1 MQKGASW
8 PRVNTTATR
17 VSFEEETSIA
27 APERANPL
35 SSISSVPPCCWQGKS
50 LPGHVRRADGSS
62 KKRMEGCPPHTHLR
76 HRGVHCSWVGTW
88 CYTPHSLG
96 TPLPKQPE
104 TAMSSG
110 SYSIG
115 LCLCSSSWKTFMA
128 PHSSSLLAANKAGGT
143 RGSGLWGWALSSPW
157 SLGVCTG
164 YNPRPLLGPGAT
176 HLHSSLPSILMT
188 ADLHATTL
196 PSPLQL

>member
-8 PRVNTTATR
+8 PKVNTTATR

-27 APERANPL
+27 VPERANPL
-35 SSISSVPPCCWQGKS
+35 SSISSVPACCWQGKS
-50 LPGHVRRADGSS
+50 LPGCVRGADGSS
-62 KKRMEGCPPHTHLR
+62 EQRMEGCPPHTHLG

-115 LCLCSSSWKTFMA
+115 LCLCSSSCKTFMA
-128 PHSSSLLAANKAGGT
+128 PLLLT
-143 RGSGLWGWALSSPW
+143 CQQSRRDTWLWP
-157 SLGVCTG
+157 LGVGTIITLVPWCVHRVQSQAPTG
-164 YNPRPLLGPGAT
+164 ARSRTPACQPPQ
-176 HLHSSLPSILMT
+176 HPH
-188 ADLHATTL
+188 DC
-196 PSPLQL
+196 